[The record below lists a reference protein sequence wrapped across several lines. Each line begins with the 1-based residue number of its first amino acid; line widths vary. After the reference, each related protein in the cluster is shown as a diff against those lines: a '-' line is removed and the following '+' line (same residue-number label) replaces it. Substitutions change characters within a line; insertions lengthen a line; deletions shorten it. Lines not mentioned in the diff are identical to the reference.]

1 MPKAA
6 TANLER
12 EIVFVTMVPIR
23 FGGVVSWEF
32 VNAVEV
38 DFSGDIFTEDADE
51 GEEEEDE
58 GDPTFSTLEND
69 EDEGDPT
76 FSTLFF

>member
-1 MPKAA
+1 M
-6 TANLER
+6 
-12 EIVFVTMVPIR
+12 
-23 FGGVVSWEF
+23 SWEF